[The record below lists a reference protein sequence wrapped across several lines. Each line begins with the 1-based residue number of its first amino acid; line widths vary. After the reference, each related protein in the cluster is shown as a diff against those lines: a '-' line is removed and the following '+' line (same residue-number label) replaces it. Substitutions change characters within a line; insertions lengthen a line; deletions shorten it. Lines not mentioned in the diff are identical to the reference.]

1 MIMKFAYPAIFILDE
16 NGRYKVVFPDLEGCA
31 AEGDNFEEALERA
44 KEAEEAW
51 IRVELEDSWEL
62 PGISHEADL
71 ELPEGGFINTVAVR
85 IKLVDDYD

>member
-1 MIMKFAYPAIFILDE
+1 MKFAYPAIFTVDE
-16 NGRYKVVFPDLEGCA
+16 NGRYHVIFPDLEGCT
-31 AEGDNFEEALERA
+31 AEGADLEEAIEKA

-51 IRVELEDSWEL
+51 IRVELEESWEL

-71 ELPEGGFINTVAVR
+71 ELPQGAFVRDVAVR

>member
-1 MIMKFAYPAIFILDE
+1 MKFAYPAIFILDE

-51 IRVELEDSWEL
+51 ILSL
-62 PGISHEADL
+62 IH
-71 ELPEGGFINTVAVR
+71 I
-85 IKLVDDYD
+85 